1 MSAPDGAPKRRGG
14 RIRNHEVAAA
24 VIRAVR
30 SARDDIAA
38 QNTAALEEI
47 RGLRAEV
54 KGLTEAVG
62 TLADASRALLSARAV
77 PEVPVPA
84 AASPASA
91 TTKPAAKR
99 TGKDT

>member
-30 SARDDIAA
+30 SARDDITA
-38 QNTAALEEI
+38 QNKVALEEI

-62 TLADASRALLSARAV
+62 ELADASRALLAARAV
-77 PEVPVPA
+77 PAGPSAA
-84 AASPASA
+84 AASPATA
-91 TTKPAAKR
+91 TTKPAAKK